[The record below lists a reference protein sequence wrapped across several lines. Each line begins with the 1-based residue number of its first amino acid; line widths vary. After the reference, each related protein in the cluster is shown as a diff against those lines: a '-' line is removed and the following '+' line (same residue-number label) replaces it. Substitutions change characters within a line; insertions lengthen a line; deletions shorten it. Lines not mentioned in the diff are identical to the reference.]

1 MKPFLKIIFSLLFVL
16 FMFSCTKN
24 PEIFKENNDL
34 KHAESELKNA
44 LINNEIL
51 PDKVIPDSQTAVD
64 VAENFL
70 FNIYGKENIIQ
81 QRPYNL
87 NFIDDYY
94 IIEGTLP
101 KNTLGGT
108 FLIIIN
114 SKDGKIIK
122 LTENKF

>member
-108 FLIIIN
+108 FSN
-114 SKDGKIIK
+114 YYQFQRRK
-122 LTENKF
+122 NN

>member
-1 MKPFLKIIFSLLFVL
+1 MKSFFKIIFNLLSVL
-16 FMFSCTKN
+16 FIFSCTKN
-24 PEIFKENNDL
+24 PEIFKENNNL
-34 KHAESELKNA
+34 KHAESELKNT
-44 LINNEIL
+44 LIKNAVL
-51 PDKVIPDSQTAVD
+51 PDKVIQDSQTAVD
-64 VAENFL
+64 VAENIL

-87 NFIDDYY
+87 NFIDGYY

-122 LTENKF
+122 LTHGK

>member
-1 MKPFLKIIFSLLFVL
+1 MKPFLKIIFNLLFVL
-16 FMFSCTKN
+16 FIFSCTKN

-122 LTENKF
+122 LTHGK

>member
-1 MKPFLKIIFSLLFVL
+1 MKSSFKIIFNLLFVL
-16 FMFSCTKN
+16 FIFSCTKN

-44 LINNEIL
+44 LIKNEIL

-87 NFIDDYY
+87 NLIDDYY

-122 LTENKF
+122 LTHGK

>member
-1 MKPFLKIIFSLLFVL
+1 MKSSFKIIFNLLFVL
-16 FMFSCTKN
+16 FIFSCTKN

-70 FNIYGKENIIQ
+70 VNIYGKENIIQ

-87 NFIDDYY
+87 NLIDDYY

-122 LTENKF
+122 LTHGK

>member
-1 MKPFLKIIFSLLFVL
+1 MKSFFKIIFNLLSVL
-16 FMFSCTKN
+16 FIFSCTKN
-24 PEIFKENNDL
+24 REIFKENNNL
-34 KHAESELKNA
+34 KHAESELKNT
-44 LINNEIL
+44 LIKNAVL
-51 PDKVIPDSQTAVD
+51 PDKVIQYSQTAVD
-64 VAENFL
+64 VAENIL

-87 NFIDDYY
+87 NFIDGYY

-122 LTENKF
+122 LTHGK

>member
-1 MKPFLKIIFSLLFVL
+1 MKSFFKIIFNLLFVL
-16 FMFSCTKN
+16 FIFSCTKN
-24 PEIFKENNDL
+24 PEIFKENNNL

-51 PDKVIPDSQTAVD
+51 PDKVIPDSQTAVN
-64 VAENFL
+64 VAENFI

-81 QRPYNL
+81 QRPFNL
-87 NFIDDYY
+87 NLIDDYY

-122 LTENKF
+122 LTHGK

>member
-87 NFIDDYY
+87 NLIDDYY

-122 LTENKF
+122 LTHGK

>member
-1 MKPFLKIIFSLLFVL
+1 MKSSFKIIFNLLFVL
-16 FMFSCTKN
+16 FIFSCTKN

-122 LTENKF
+122 LTHGK

>member
-1 MKPFLKIIFSLLFVL
+1 MKPFLKIIFNLLFVL
-16 FMFSCTKN
+16 FIFSCTKN

-87 NFIDDYY
+87 NLIDDYY

-122 LTENKF
+122 LTHGK